1 LDKENLKMRK
11 NIFLIL
17 VLVAIFAFIGAM
29 NKSAKAVD
37 DPIEIIKNAKTPVN
51 LHSLA
56 GGKICIPGISDSLV
70 NERPSQICSWWESVY
85 PPSTF
90 GARYHVDNELLN
102 AVPGLD
108 TCDWLNLHFWH
119 GDTAGGTVW
128 VHVEDVMITL
138 ILTKEPAHLDTMY
151 VEFEKSYKDVG
162 PLFVNEAILP
172 PVIGDTLHEKWPHY
186 SNRYVL
192 SSWIDSGEPFA
203 QLSCSDTID
212 LTEIVPEYWHVVKV
226 DSLPS
231 GFFLKLENPTDPAD
245 TMRLRFSGGVVPD
258 SVHRARVTPVSTW
271 WHEVRPDTSAWWHIK
286 SWHDNGNAFLDSC
299 DTLDMVRLRWWH
311 VEDVAIDIAVLS
323 GPYPQTPTM
332 TQWGMI
338 VLVALIIAS
347 AVYIFLRRRRV
358 TVAA

>member
-1 LDKENLKMRK
+1 LDKEKKMRK
-11 NIFLIL
+11 NIFLIFL
-17 VLVAIFAFIGAM
+17 LMAIFVFVGAM

-56 GGKICIPGISDSLV
+56 GGIICNYPYSDSLV
-70 NERPSQICSWWESVY
+70 NDRPSQICSWWESVY
-85 PPSTF
+85 PPNTF

-108 TCDWLNLHFWH
+108 TCDWLNLHHYWPN
-119 GDTAGGTVW
+119 GDPGGTVW

-162 PLFVNEAILP
+162 PVFDEEAILSP
-172 PVIGDTLHEKWPHY
+172 IGDTLHEKWPEY
-186 SNRYVL
+186 SRRYVL
-192 SSWIDSGEPFA
+192 SRWIDSGEPFG

-212 LTEIVPEYWHVVKV
+212 LTEWWHVISV
-226 DSLPS
+226 DSL
-231 GFFLKLENPTDPAD
+231 GTGLWLEMEDANGQGANRILK
-245 TMRLRFSGGVVPD
+245 FSGSAFPD
-258 SVHRARVTPVSTW
+258 SFYYVRHNPVSTW
-271 WHEVRPDTSAWWHIK
+271 WHEEEPDYCNWWHIS
-286 SWHDNGNAFLDSC
+286 SWLDNGNGYLDSG
-299 DTLDMVRLRWWH
+299 DYIDFVTYWH

-338 VLVALIIAS
+338 VLVVLIIVS
-347 AVYIFLRRRRV
+347 AVYIWLRRRRV
-358 TVAA
+358 TMAA